1 MTYFLRKALRVA
13 LAAGAFTATTLAPSA
28 ATAASIG
35 SDQELVDRA
44 TLAASGIL
52 SDDQEGKPVRN
63 LLPDARA
70 VIICPRVFRVG
81 IILGGG
87 EGGGCVL
94 LARGAQGTWSAP
106 AFYTMAAG
114 SFGPQLGV
122 QDAEVMFL
130 ILTKGGLRAVMDNQV
145 RLGAGFSL
153 AVVNLGGGLE
163 GDTTTALNADIVA
176 FARTRGLF
184 AGISLQG
191 SIMNASSEADEAY
204 YGQPVGTVDIV
215 MAMRANNPAAD
226 PLRAVLM
233 RYGTPAPA
241 PAPLPPAQ
249 AYAPPPSSQ
258 PPVYGEQQPYVPP
271 NGQAYAQP
279 GSVPSYGGS
288 AAQPPV
294 QQQTLPPPR

>member
-271 NGQAYAQP
+271 TGQAYAQP
-279 GSVPSYGGS
+279 TYGTP
-288 AAQPPV
+288 AAQGAV
-294 QQQTLPPPR
+294 QQQNLPPPR